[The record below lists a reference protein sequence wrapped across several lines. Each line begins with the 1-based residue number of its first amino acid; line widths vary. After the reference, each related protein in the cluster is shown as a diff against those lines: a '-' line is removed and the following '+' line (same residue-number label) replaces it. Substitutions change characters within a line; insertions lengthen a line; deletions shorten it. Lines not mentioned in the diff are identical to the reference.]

1 MPPEA
6 ALTCAQKVSR
16 GRSDAIAAT
25 GRICTTTLTTH
36 HVEHRVTARRGNA
49 EDREEDQPD
58 ASSHRLSCVSSDL
71 GGGDSGLCVI
81 ERVVG
86 LSHDWRVSPASG
98 ATELE
103 LAKAEMLR
111 KTRLLP
117 ELF

>member
-1 MPPEA
+1 MIFLIGPRFG
-6 ALTCAQKVSR
+6 ALR
-16 GRSDAIAAT
+16 GSVRFVANSAD
-25 GRICTTTLTTH
+25 
-36 HVEHRVTARRGNA
+36 ETAVGGG
-49 EDREEDQPD
+49 
-58 ASSHRLSCVSSDL
+58 HYRLSCVSSDL
-71 GGGDSGLCVI
+71 GGGLCVI